1 MLEFFPQG
9 LPADPQDPGRL
20 NPIALGEPEH
30 GDDVLSLCLFAHF
43 FKPLL
48 LDRGRQRVQGVRCS
62 SHLGSPRRVLM
73 RRTAD
78 CLATAAPP

>member
-20 NPIALGEPEH
+20 NPFALGEPEH

-43 FKPLL
+43 PERLA
-48 LDRGRQRVQGVRCS
+48 LDRRRDRV
-62 SHLGSPRRVLM
+62 
-73 RRTAD
+73 
-78 CLATAAPP
+78 

>member
-1 MLEFFPQG
+1 MLPFGSIKRPGDPEMLELFPQG

-43 FKPLL
+43 AERLA
-48 LDRGRQRVQGVRCS
+48 LDRRRDRV
-62 SHLGSPRRVLM
+62 
-73 RRTAD
+73 
-78 CLATAAPP
+78 